1 MAAFTALGVQ
11 VAITELDIRMT
22 LPSTDALFAQ
32 QSTDYFN
39 TVAACVETNGCVGI
53 AIWDWTD
60 KYSWGPA
67 FQPPI
72 NDPVCSDH
80 LVFPGQGSACPWNAN
95 LAKKPAY
102 AGILTALV

>member
-11 VAITELDIRMT
+11 VAITELDVRMT

-60 KYSWGPA
+60 KYSWDFGT
-67 FQPPI
+67 FLDKELHVRGMPI
-72 NDPVCSDH
+72 LRRSLPTPV
-80 LVFPGQGSACPWNAN
+80 F
-95 LAKKPAY
+95 
-102 AGILTALV
+102 